1 MSSVKT
7 PSASDKPEIPLESL
21 ESLEISPASHKP
33 EIPLEVLQAHV
44 GGCETGMVSC
54 SVLRNFRAV
63 LKGEPIGSYVVIPQG
78 NQHLM
83 CSNDFP
89 HTHILY
95 LFVDSDRELK
105 TAAISHNA

>member
-1 MSSVKT
+1 MSSVQS
-7 PSASDKPEIPLESL
+7 PSASDKPEIPL

-44 GGCETGMVSC
+44 DGCETGRVSG
-54 SVLRNFRAV
+54 SVLRDRMDY
-63 LKGEPIGSYVVIPQG
+63 LKDQPIGSYVVIPQG

-89 HTHILY
+89 YTHILY
-95 LFVDSDRELK
+95 LFLDSDGELK
-105 TAAISHNA
+105 TAAIYHYA